1 MSAGSREYLPADA
14 QMTPTVG
21 PDMGSLEDV
30 EAADPQTV
38 RAVLE
43 AIRSPEKVPQPED
56 GVAVRADGSTGELP
70 MMEIPGFGEAYD
82 EDAEGGA
89 CGDQL
94 PVSCSGC
101 GATTT
106 IGRTCRRST
115 CPRCG
120 AAWVRD
126 RATDLC
132 AELGAVRAVRDHNR
146 EAHQRY
152 HHWVAVA
159 PEDWRLED
167 DDVLD
172 RTRKV
177 VRDIV
182 YAFDHDAIVLYHP
195 WSGSGYD
202 EEEGDDRGAWGD
214 RLFNERDWAGD
225 VREEL
230 EFRPHFH
237 VISVGNT
244 VPGGDLTRELYNETG
259 WIFSRITKS
268 EDSKVSLYDDEDLAA
283 AVTYCL
289 SHAAI
294 DVNGGDDGSAQRTY
308 RRFGTVINDP
318 DVSPDEDA
326 KLLHDENVREA
337 ATRTLGISM
346 REQFCY
352 ADVLEGGGDP
362 AQSIRDQIRARA
374 APDPV
379 PGASADDDL
388 DHGTNDVL
396 EVEAAESAGELQEC
410 EGRLIHLADAQD
422 LLEDDEW
429 VEQAEHVDQLR
440 EAVDE
445 WSDRMDEIIRW
456 GPFNN
461 S

>member
-1 MSAGSREYLPADA
+1 MSAGRADYLPADA

-30 EAADPQTV
+30 EAADEQTV
-38 RAVLE
+38 RAVFE
-43 AIRSPEKVPQPED
+43 AIESPAKVPDPEPD
-56 GVAVRADGSTGELP
+56 NPNAVPMKADGSTGELP

-82 EDAEGGA
+82 D
-89 CGDQL
+89 CGDEL
-94 PVSCSGC
+94 PVACSGC
-101 GATTT
+101 GHTTT
-106 IGRTCRRST
+106 IGRTCRRSM

-126 RATDLC
+126 RAIDLC

-146 EAHQRY
+146 ADHQRY

-159 PEDWRLED
+159 PEDWRLEA

-177 VRDIV
+177 IRDIV
-182 YAFDHDAIVLYHP
+182 YALDHDALVFYHP

-202 EEEGDDRGAWGD
+202 DEEGDDRGAWKE
-214 RLFNERDWAGD
+214 RLFNGREWAGD

-237 VISVGNT
+237 IISVGNT
-244 VPGGDLTRELYNETG
+244 VPGGDFTRELYNETG

-268 EDSKVSLYDDEDLAA
+268 EDSNVSLYDDKDLAA

-294 DVNGGDDGSAQRTY
+294 DVGAGADGSAQRTY

-318 DVSPDEDA
+318 DVEPDEDA
-326 KLLHDENVREA
+326 KLLHDRNVREA

-346 REQFCY
+346 KEQFCY
-352 ADVLEGGGDP
+352 SDVLEGGGDP
-362 AQSIRDQIRARA
+362 EQSIRSRIQAQA

-379 PGASADDDL
+379 AGAGDDDNL
-388 DHGTNDVL
+388 PDAPNDVL
-396 EVEAAESAGELQEC
+396 EVEAADDPGELKEC
-410 EGRLIHLADAQD
+410 EGRLIHLTDARD
-422 LLEDDEW
+422 LLQDDDW
-429 VEQAEHVDQLR
+429 VEQAEHVDELR
-440 EAVDE
+440 ETLDE
-445 WSDRMDEIIRW
+445 WADRMSEIIRW
-456 GPFNN
+456 GPFNAG
-461 S
+461 